1 MKRVA
6 NGVVKPFIEGAQ
18 KILFTNPTERKRA
31 QRQRDFERE
40 HDPEAW
46 IQRDL
51 LKKAKQVADAERRAE
66 RSKKSIN
73 AKQKKAESMR
83 RLRLAEIPQA
93 IPEVATIILP
103 LPDLLMVNQR

>member
-1 MKRVA
+1 M
-6 NGVVKPFIEGAQ
+6 
-18 KILFTNPTERKRA
+18 
-31 QRQRDFERE
+31 
-40 HDPEAW
+40 
-46 IQRDL
+46 
-51 LKKAKQVADAERRAE
+51 ADAERRAE